1 MSNFSKRTMEDVLKA
16 LQQGYIYIING
27 EKLLVDDMYW
37 DSTDEDFI
45 FECTDEEEKSFGVL
59 VDSDVWSLE
68 STRRYCQIDEVA
80 KEKFQFLYK
89 LGYRSILI
97 GYGYFLLL
105 DEDDDGYDRE
115 LQVENFPEFRY
126 LTKEDKKSCLLGISE
141 EGFLFYK
148 ERNNTM
154 E

>member
-1 MSNFSKRTMEDVLKA
+1 MSNFSKRTVEDVLKA
-16 LQQGYIYIING
+16 LQQGYIYIMNG
-27 EKLLVDDMYW
+27 EKLLVDDIYW
-37 DSTDEDFI
+37 DSVEEVFI
-45 FECTDEEEKSFGVL
+45 FECTDEGEKSFEVL

-68 STRRYCQIDEVA
+68 PIKEYCLIDKVA
-80 KEKFQFLYK
+80 KEKFKFLYK

-97 GYGYFLLL
+97 DYGYFLLL

-126 LTKEDKKSCLLGISE
+126 LTKEDRESCLLGIDE

-148 ERNNTM
+148 KRDE
-154 E
+154 